1 MLEGV
6 TDLPAELSRCF
17 LLIQELD
24 EKSKTLQT
32 QIEDRCRKHVLGHT
46 AEYEVCVVA
55 IWYLSLQILSTCT
68 SRLFSWLR
76 GVIMPYEANLEGLAF
91 PLLLYQGAFKQAC
104 LKGPLG
110 PDNSSVA
117 EQHISHLSAPW
128 AAYAGIVLLQT
139 LPRHQTCILH
149 FLAHIQL

>member
-32 QIEDRCRKHVLGHT
+32 QIEDRCRKHVLDHT

-55 IWYLSLQILSTCT
+55 IWYLSLHFLSTCT
-68 SRLFSWLR
+68 
-76 GVIMPYEANLEGLAF
+76 Y
-91 PLLLYQGAFKQAC
+91 KAC
-104 LKGPLG
+104 FLGCVVSSCPMKLTLKG
-110 PDNSSVA
+110 
-117 EQHISHLSAPW
+117 
-128 AAYAGIVLLQT
+128 
-139 LPRHQTCILH
+139 
-149 FLAHIQL
+149 